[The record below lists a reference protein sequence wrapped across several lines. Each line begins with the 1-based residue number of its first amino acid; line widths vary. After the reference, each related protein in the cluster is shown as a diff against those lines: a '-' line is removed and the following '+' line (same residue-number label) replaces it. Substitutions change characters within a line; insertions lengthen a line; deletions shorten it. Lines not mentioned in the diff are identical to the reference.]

1 MSIQVRILI
10 VLMLVFFLSAGTAK
24 CAEKPRWEL
33 GMGLTFLEMPDY
45 SGSDETR
52 PYLLPYPYFIYR
64 GDSLKI
70 EKDSIS
76 GRFFKSDTISW
87 DFSVFGRVPVNS
99 SKNAAR
105 QGMADLDPTF
115 EIGPSLNIKLF
126 ENHQDHYKLS
136 FILPVRAVFSTD
148 FSSLHREGWG
158 FNPRL
163 IFEKTDLIKN
173 SGLNLGLSAGPMF
186 ADSSYNSYYYSVDP
200 VYATSSRPAYAA
212 GGGYSGSTL
221 TVNLNKEFGRL
232 LINTFVSVDFLQGAV
247 NEDSPLI
254 KRDNSVMYGVAASWI
269 FLKSTKL
276 VTTRTDE
283 REGQLLH

>member
-1 MSIQVRILI
+1 MFIRLNLLI
-10 VLMLVFFLSAGTAK
+10 VLMLLFFLSAGTAE
-24 CAEKPRWEL
+24 CAEKPRWEF
-33 GMGLTFLEMPDY
+33 GMGLAFLQMPDY
-45 SGSDETR
+45 PGSDEAR

-64 GDSLKI
+64 GDILKI

-76 GRFFKSDTISW
+76 GRFFKSDTILW
-87 DFSVFGRVPVNS
+87 DFSIFGRVPVNS

-105 QGMADLDPTF
+105 KDMEDLDPTF
-115 EIGPSLNIKLF
+115 EIGPSLNITLF
-126 ENHQDHYKLS
+126 ENRQDRYKLS

-148 FSSLHREGWG
+148 FSSLHREGWV
-158 FNPRL
+158 FNPKL

-200 VYATSSRPAYAA
+200 VYATASRPAYSA

-221 TVNLNKEFGRL
+221 TVNLNKGFGQMI
-232 LINTFVSVDFLQGAV
+232 INAFISVDFLQGAV

-254 KRDNSVMYGVAASWI
+254 KKDNSVMYGVAVSWI
-269 FLKSTKL
+269 FLKSAKL
-276 VTTRTDE
+276 ITTTDE
-283 REGQLLH
+283 YNDRQLLY